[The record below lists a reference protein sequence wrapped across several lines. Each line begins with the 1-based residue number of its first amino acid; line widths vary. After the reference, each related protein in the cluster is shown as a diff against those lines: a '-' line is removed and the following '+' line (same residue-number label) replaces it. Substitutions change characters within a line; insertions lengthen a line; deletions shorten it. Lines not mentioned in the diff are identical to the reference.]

1 MSPLIIALAIL
12 PGILV
17 SFFVYRQDKYE
28 SEQHLML
35 LLAFALGMLSTIPA
49 MKLEAFG
56 ASMGIDESLSLL
68 HLLVSSFIVVAF
80 SEELVKFLCLILIF
94 SRSFFNEPLD
104 GIVYAVMIAM
114 GFATVENIFY
124 ADRFGLQTTLLRAFT
139 AVPAHAVFAVLSGYY
154 VGLAKFD
161 EKNRIL
167 LLLKGLFLAVLIH
180 GIYDFFILQDFYD
193 WLITFSTLTL
203 AISLYFSI
211 KLIKKHQQASPF
223 KADIAYSNTV
233 GNQVK
238 PPEKNEIQD
247 AIILEMSNDIKLE
260 EEE

>member
-1 MSPLIIALAIL
+1 MSPFLIAMAIL

-17 SFFVYRQDKYE
+17 SFFIYRQDRYE

-35 LLAFALGMLSTIPA
+35 ILAFAMGMISTLPA
-49 MKLEAFG
+49 MKMEAF
-56 ASMGIDESLSLL
+56 AAEMGIDETINLT
-68 HLLVSSFIVVAF
+68 HLIFSSFVVVSF
-80 SEELVKFLCLILIF
+80 SEELVKFVCLLLLF
-94 SRSFFNEPLD
+94 SRSFFNEPMD

-124 ADRFGLQTTLLRAFT
+124 ADRFGLETTLLRAFT

-161 EKNRIL
+161 KENKIT
-167 LLLKGLFLAVLIH
+167 LLLKGLFLAVLVH
-180 GIYDFFILQDFYD
+180 GIYDFFILQDYYP
-193 WLITFSTLTL
+193 WLITMSTLTL

-211 KLIKKHQQASPF
+211 RLIKKHQHVAPLY
-223 KADIAYSNTV
+223 ADIAYSHSAPTKAPLSENHS
-233 GNQVK
+233 
-238 PPEKNEIQD
+238 EISD
-247 AIILEMSNDIKLE
+247 AIILEMKKKE